1 MTHARILVAED
12 DPVTARFVTTL
23 LGENGY
29 EVLLAEDGDRAA
41 ELARNSGPDLILCD
55 LVLPYRDGFDLL
67 REFRTD
73 DRLKGVP
80 VILLSMRDREED
92 VVRAFDLGA
101 DDYVI
106 KPFNAR
112 ELVVRIRKQLRRAR
126 EKR

>member
-23 LGENGY
+23 LTEKGY
-29 EVLLAEDGDRAA
+29 EVLLAEDGDRAS
-41 ELARNSGPDLILCD
+41 ELAKNAGPDLIVCD

-67 REFRTD
+67 REFRSD
-73 DRLKGVP
+73 DRLQGVP

-112 ELVVRIRKQLRRAR
+112 ELLARIRRQLEYRRGR
-126 EKR
+126 

>member
-23 LGENGY
+23 LSEKGY
-29 EVLLAEDGDRAA
+29 DVLLAEDGERAA
-41 ELARNSGPDLILCD
+41 ELAANASPDLILCD
-55 LVLPYRDGFDLL
+55 VVLPYRDGFDLV
-67 REFRTD
+67 REFRGD
-73 DRLKGVP
+73 ARLKRVP

-92 VVRAFDLGA
+92 VVRAFELGA

-112 ELVVRIRKQLRRAR
+112 ELLARIARQLEYRRGL
-126 EKR
+126 

>member
-23 LGENGY
+23 LGEKGY
-29 EVLLAEDGDRAA
+29 EVLLAEDGDRAS
-41 ELARNSGPDLILCD
+41 ELARNAGPDLIVCD

-67 REFRTD
+67 REFRSD
-73 DRLKGVP
+73 DRLQRVP

-92 VVRAFDLGA
+92 VIRAFDLGA

-112 ELVVRIRKQLRRAR
+112 ELLARIRRQLEYRRGR
-126 EKR
+126 

>member
-12 DPVTARFVTTL
+12 DPVTAKFVTTL
-23 LGENGY
+23 LAEKGY

-41 ELARNSGPDLILCD
+41 ELAANASPDLILCD

-67 REFRTD
+67 REFRGAG
-73 DRLKGVP
+73 RLKRVP

-92 VVRAFDLGA
+92 VVRAFELGA

-112 ELVVRIRKQLRRAR
+112 ELLSRIARQLEYRRGL
-126 EKR
+126 

>member
-23 LGENGY
+23 LGEKGY
-29 EVLLAEDGDRAA
+29 EVLLAEDGDRAW
-41 ELARNSGPDLILCD
+41 ELARNAGPDLIVCD

-67 REFRTD
+67 REFRSD
-73 DRLKGVP
+73 DRLQRVP

-92 VVRAFDLGA
+92 VIRAFDLGA

-112 ELVVRIRKQLRRAR
+112 ELLARIRRQLEYRRGR
-126 EKR
+126 